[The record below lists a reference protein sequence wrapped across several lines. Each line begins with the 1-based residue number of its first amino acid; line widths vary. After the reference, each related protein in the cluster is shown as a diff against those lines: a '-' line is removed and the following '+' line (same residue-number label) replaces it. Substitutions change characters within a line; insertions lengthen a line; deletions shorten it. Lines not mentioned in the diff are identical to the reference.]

1 MPAPDSTSPQ
11 LGRTVAVWGEKFL
24 LVALF
29 GGFMVWLA
37 YELAPAMWLSLS
49 ATVIAV
55 SASVW
60 LARWLPPGIL
70 VRGLTYSPGKP
81 TDPDRPRY

>member
-1 MPAPDSTSPQ
+1 M
-11 LGRTVAVWGEKFL
+11 VAVWGEKVL
-24 LVALF
+24 LVAVF

-37 YELAPAMWLSLS
+37 YELAPAMWLFWS
-49 ATVIAV
+49 AAVIAV